1 MYTSL
6 KYDIDVGTF
15 FARGDSLNFNE
26 PTLRIPLVNDTII
39 GRASGEE
46 QDICDGG
53 IKRRIG
59 EHENIAC
66 GIMQFIE
73 RPSYNG
79 KKIIIPNDPNELNI
93 WISRKHGELK
103 INEGNLDIY
112 YKHLSKSNMLTAIW
126 APSQGII
133 EDMESNR
140 QLANLHFSDS
150 KEPETKRYLLL
161 GGKEKT
167 QNLEERFPYY
177 SFYVLIRR
185 KLPQN

>member
-53 IKRRIG
+53 IKRRMG

-133 EDMESNR
+133 EDMESNG
-140 QLANLHFSDS
+140 QLVNLHFSDS

-185 KLPQN
+185 EMPKN